1 MTIIARLRGI
11 SLGKPAL
18 ARRLALGF
26 GALVAM
32 MIVVVGVAG
41 WQARQMQLQ
50 LDGIVNTQIP
60 KLIKVNALVRL
71 IAELNVAA
79 RDAIVFTDDANVA
92 AAIGRIEKG
101 RSQVG
106 QQIEDLQQALRS
118 ADPRGQQVAT
128 ELGDQSS
135 GILVA
140 LVKFTRVVK
149 AHNADMARTLLGSAV
164 QPKIE
169 ALAAVVDKAQALQ
182 MATLDEARLASAQ
195 ASRIALCEIA
205 GALAVAVVLAAGLA
219 WRISASV
226 TGPVNSAVRLAE
238 RIASGDL
245 STTLD
250 VDRQDEIGRLQQALA
265 SMQQR
270 LAELVR
276 DIRDVAGQMAI
287 ASDEIASGSSD
298 LSRRTEQTASSLQ
311 ATASSMSLLTA
322 RVRKSADSAHDA
334 NTLAATTTKA
344 AQRGGDVVSQ
354 VVANMSDIS
363 TASRRIVDITSVID
377 GISFQTNILAL
388 NAAVEAARAGEHGR
402 GFAVV
407 ASEVRSLAQRAATA
421 SREIKSLIDSS
432 VEKVDSGS
440 RLVQT
445 AGGTMQEIVD
455 GVQRVTQII
464 ADISSASTEQSA
476 DLGTVNHTVNQ
487 LDEMTQQNSALVE
500 ESAAAAQSM
509 REQSQ
514 RLQTMVNAFRI

>member
-1 MTIIARLRGI
+1 MTVIARLKRL
-11 SLGKPAL
+11 SFGKPAL
-18 ARRLALGF
+18 SRRLALGF
-26 GALVAM
+26 GALVAL
-32 MIVVVGVAG
+32 MIIVVGVAG
-41 WQARQMQLQ
+41 WQARQMERQ
-50 LDGIVNTQIP
+50 LDAIVNTQVP
-60 KLIKVNALVRL
+60 KLVKVDALVGL
-71 IAELNVAA
+71 IADLNIAA
-79 RDAIVFTDDANVA
+79 RDAIVFTDDATVN

-106 QQIEDLQQALRS
+106 QQIQDLQDALRR

-149 AHNADMARTLLGSAV
+149 AHNNDMARTLLSSAV
-164 QPKIE
+164 QPRIE

-195 ASRIALCEIA
+195 ASRIALLEIA
-205 GALAVAVVLAAGLA
+205 GALAIAVLLAAGLA
-219 WRISASV
+219 WHISASV
-226 TGPVNSAVRLAE
+226 TRPVNAAVQLAE
-238 RIASGDL
+238 RIAAGDL
-245 STTLD
+245 CTSLA
-250 VDRQDEIGRLQQALA
+250 VDRDDEIGRLQRALA
-265 SMQQR
+265 MMQKR

-276 DIRDVAGQMAI
+276 EIRDVAGQMAI
-287 ASDEIASGSSD
+287 ASDEMASGSSD
-298 LSRRTEQTASSLQ
+298 LSLRTEQTASSLQ
-311 ATASSMSLLTA
+311 ATASSMGLLTQ
-322 RVRKSADSAHDA
+322 RVRRSAESAHDA
-334 NTLAATTTKA
+334 NTLAASTTKA
-344 AQRGGDVVSQ
+344 AQRGGNVVAE
-354 VVANMSDIS
+354 VVANMSDIA

-407 ASEVRSLAQRAATA
+407 AGEVRSLAQRAATA
-421 SREIKSLIDSS
+421 SHEIKSLIDSS
-432 VEKVDSGS
+432 VSKVDSGS

-455 GVQRVTQII
+455 GAQRVTQII
-464 ADISSASTEQSA
+464 ADISTASTEQSA
-476 DLGTVNHTVNQ
+476 DLDSVNDTMNH

-500 ESAAAAQSM
+500 ESTAAAQSM

-514 RLQTMVNAFRI
+514 RLQKMVNAFQV

>member
-1 MTIIARLRGI
+1 MTFKRFRPRL
-11 SLGKPAL
+11 SFGKPAL
-18 ARRLALGF
+18 ARRLSLGF
-26 GALVAM
+26 AALVAM

-41 WQARQMQLQ
+41 WQVRLLERQ
-50 LDGIVNTQIP
+50 LDEISNSQVP
-60 KLIKVNALVRL
+60 RMVKADALVRL

-79 RDAIVFTDDANVA
+79 RDAIVFTDDGAVN
-92 AAIGRIEKG
+92 AAIARIEKG

-106 QQIEDLQQALRS
+106 QQIQDLQDALRS

-149 AHNADMARTLLGSAV
+149 AHNTDMARGLLGSAV

-169 ALAAVVDKAQALQ
+169 ALAAAVDKAQALQ
-182 MATLDEARLASAQ
+182 MQLLDETRASNANS
-195 ASRIALCEIA
+195 SRIASFEIA
-205 GALAVAVVLAAGLA
+205 GALAVAVALAVILA

-226 TGPVNSAVRLAE
+226 TRPVNGAVHLAE

-245 STTLD
+245 STIAE
-250 VDRQDEIGRLQQALA
+250 VDREDEIGRLQQALA
-265 SMQQR
+265 AMQTR
-270 LAELVR
+270 LGELVR
-276 DIRDVAGQMAI
+276 SIRDVAGQMAT
-287 ASDEIASGSSD
+287 ASDEIASGSVD

-311 ATASSMSLLTA
+311 ETASSMGLLTG
-322 RVRKSADSAHDA
+322 RVRKSADSARNA
-334 NTLAATTTKA
+334 NSLAASTTRA
-344 AQRGGDVVSQ
+344 AHRGGEVVSQ
-354 VVANMSDIS
+354 VVANMHDIS
-363 TASRRIVDITSVID
+363 SANARIVDINSVID

-407 ASEVRSLAQRAATA
+407 AAEVRGLAQRAAAA

-432 VEKVDSGS
+432 VAKVESGS
-440 RLVQT
+440 RLVET
-445 AGGTMQEIVD
+445 AGATMQEIVQ
-455 GVQRVTQII
+455 GVRQVTEII
-464 ADISSASTEQSA
+464 SCISA
-476 DLGTVNHTVNQ
+476 DSAVQSTDLGSVNDTVNR

-500 ESAAAAQSM
+500 ESAASAASM

-514 RLQTMVNAFRI
+514 RLLEMVNAFHV

>member
-1 MTIIARLRGI
+1 MTPIARLRRI

-32 MIVVVGVAG
+32 MTVVVGVAG
-41 WQARQMQLQ
+41 WQVRQMELQ
-50 LDGIVNTQIP
+50 LDGIVNTQVP
-60 KLIKVNALVRL
+60 KLIKVDALVRL

-79 RDAIVFTDDANVA
+79 RDAIVFTGDADVA
-92 AAIGRIEKG
+92 AAIGRIENG

-106 QQIEDLQQALRS
+106 QQIQDLQEALS
-118 ADPRGQQVAT
+118 QADPRGKQVAT

-149 AHNADMARTLLGSAV
+149 AHNTDMARTLLGSAV

-182 MATLDEARLASAQ
+182 MGRLDEARLASAQ
-195 ASRIALCEIA
+195 ASRIALYEIA
-205 GALAVAVVLAAGLA
+205 GALAVAVLLAAVLA
-219 WRISASV
+219 WRISAGV
-226 TGPVNSAVRLAE
+226 TGPVKSAVRLAE

-265 SMQQR
+265 MMQQR

-311 ATASSMSLLTA
+311 ATASSMGLLTA

-464 ADISSASTEQSA
+464 ADISSASTEQST
-476 DLGTVNHTVNQ
+476 DLGTVNHTVSQ

-509 REQSQ
+509 RDQSQ
-514 RLQTMVNAFRI
+514 RLQTMVNAFHI

>member
-1 MTIIARLRGI
+1 
-11 SLGKPAL
+11 
-18 ARRLALGF
+18 
-26 GALVAM
+26 M

-50 LDGIVNTQIP
+50 LDGIVNTQVP
-60 KLIKVNALVRL
+60 KLVKVDALVRL
-71 IAELNVAA
+71 IAQLNVAA
-79 RDAIVFTDDANVA
+79 RDAIVFSDDASVA
-92 AAIGRIEKG
+92 AAIDRIEKG

-149 AHNADMARTLLGSAV
+149 AHNTDMARTLLGSAV
-164 QPKIE
+164 QPRIE

-182 MATLDEARLASAQ
+182 MARLDEARLASAQ

-205 GALAVAVVLAAGLA
+205 GALAVAVLLAAGLA
-219 WRISASV
+219 WRISAGV
-226 TGPVNSAVRLAE
+226 TGPINSAVRLAE

-245 STTLD
+245 STTLEN
-250 VDRQDEIGRLQQALA
+250 DRRDETGRLQQALA
-265 SMQQR
+265 MMQRR

-287 ASDEIASGSSD
+287 ASAEIASGSSD

-311 ATASSMSLLTA
+311 ATASSMGLLTA

-334 NTLAATTTKA
+334 STLAVNTTQA

-407 ASEVRSLAQRAATA
+407 AGEVRSLAQRAATA
-421 SREIKSLIDSS
+421 SREIKSLIGSS

-476 DLGTVNHTVNQ
+476 DLGTVNDTVNQ

-514 RLQTMVNAFRI
+514 RLQKMVNAFHLEA

>member
-1 MTIIARLRGI
+1 MTVIARLKRLSFGRP
-11 SLGKPAL
+11 GL

-32 MIVVVGVAG
+32 MIIVVGVAG
-41 WQARQMQLQ
+41 WQALQMQRQ
-50 LDGIVNTQIP
+50 LDGIVNTQVP
-60 KLIKVNALVRL
+60 KLIKVDALVRL
-71 IAELNVAA
+71 IADLNVAA
-79 RDAIVFTDDANVA
+79 RDAIVFTDDAAVA
-92 AAIGRIEKG
+92 EAIGRIEKG
-101 RSQVG
+101 RSRAG
-106 QQIEDLQQALRS
+106 QQIQDLQDALSR

-149 AHNADMARTLLGSAV
+149 AHNTDMARTLLGSAV

-182 MATLDEARLASAQ
+182 MATLDEARQASAQ
-195 ASRIALCEIA
+195 ASRIALLEIA
-205 GALAVAVVLAAGLA
+205 GALAVAVLLAAGLA

-226 TGPVNSAVRLAE
+226 TRPVNAAVQLAE
-238 RIASGDL
+238 RIAAGDL
-245 STTLD
+245 CTSFD
-250 VDRQDEIGRLQQALA
+250 VDRDDEIGRLQQALA
-265 SMQQR
+265 MMQTR

-298 LSRRTEQTASSLQ
+298 LSLRTEQTASSLQ
-311 ATASSMSLLTA
+311 ATASSMGLLTE
-322 RVRKSADSAHDA
+322 RVRRSADSAHDA
-334 NTLAATTTKA
+334 NALASSTTKA
-344 AQRGGDVVSQ
+344 AQRGGNVVSQ

-363 TASRRIVDITSVID
+363 SASRRIVDITSVID

-407 ASEVRSLAQRAATA
+407 AEEVRNLARRAASA

-445 AGGTMQEIVD
+445 AGGTMKEIVD

-464 ADISSASTEQSA
+464 ADISTASAEQSS
-476 DLGTVNHTVNQ
+476 DLDTVNDTVNR

-500 ESAAAAQSM
+500 ESTAAAQSM

-514 RLQTMVNAFRI
+514 RLQTMVNAFQV

>member
-1 MTIIARLRGI
+1 MTIVAHLRRI
-11 SLGKPAL
+11 SFGRPTL

-26 GALVAM
+26 GTLVAM

-41 WQARQMQLQ
+41 WQVRQMELQ
-50 LDGIVNTQIP
+50 LDGIVNRQVP
-60 KLIKVNALVRL
+60 KLVKVDALVRL

-79 RDAIVFTDDANVA
+79 RDAIVFADDASVA
-92 AAIGRIEKG
+92 AAIGRIETG

-182 MATLDEARLASAQ
+182 METLDAARLASAR
-195 ASRIALCEIA
+195 ASRVALCEIA
-205 GALAVAVVLAAGLA
+205 GALAVAVALAAGLA

-265 SMQQR
+265 IMQRR

-311 ATASSMSLLTA
+311 ATASSMGLLTA
-322 RVRKSADSAHDA
+322 RVRRSADSAHNA
-334 NTLAATTTKA
+334 NTLAASTTQA
-344 AQRGGDVVSQ
+344 AQRGGEVVSQ

-363 TASRRIVDITSVID
+363 IASRRIVDITSVID

-407 ASEVRSLAQRAATA
+407 AGEVRSLAQRAASA
-421 SREIKSLIDSS
+421 SSEIKSLIGSS

-445 AGGTMQEIVD
+445 AGGAMQEIVD
-455 GVQRVTQII
+455 GVRRVTQII
-464 ADISSASTEQSA
+464 ADISSASTEQSS
-476 DLGTVNHTVNQ
+476 DLSTVNDTVNQ

-500 ESAAAAQSM
+500 ESTAAAQSM

-514 RLQTMVNAFRI
+514 RLQTMVNAFQV